1 MALTKVT
8 SGIRTLATDE
18 VLTANIN
25 DDAVTT
31 AKVLDDN
38 VTTAKILDNNVTL
51 AKMAD
56 GTQGGTLY
64 YGASGAPTE
73 LAAGT
78 SGYFLKTQGGSAN
91 PVWAAAGG
99 ANTPYF
105 YASRTGSQSNQTS
118 GTWAKYEGDDE
129 IIDTDGDYDDST
141 NYRFTPTTAGKYMIC
156 FSAAYGSSTNAQRYV
171 FNIYKNG
178 SAYNN
183 SRAST
188 QAGMAGQEIWGY
200 AAAILDMNGSSD
212 YVEAYG
218 FLESGANT
226 TGFISYG
233 AFYGWR
239 LIE

>member
-99 ANTPYF
+99 ANTPIF
-105 YASRTGSQSNQTS
+105 LAGKTGSTTGLVNN
-118 GTWAKYEGDDE
+118 TWYKVEFNDE
-129 IIDTDGDYDDST
+129 IIDTGSDYDPTT
-141 NYRFTPTTAGKYMIC
+141 NYRFTPTTAGKYFIGAVFTC
-156 FSAAYGSSTNAQRYV
+156 GSTRDGYRYLATLYFNGANNRDAEYSIQPGAAGNESSLYTSYI
-171 FNIYKNG
+171 F
-178 SAYNN
+178 
-183 SRAST
+183 T
-188 QAGMAGQEIWGY
+188 F
-200 AAAILDMNGSSD
+200 NGSSD
-212 YVEAYG
+212 YVEAY
-218 FLESGANT
+218 FRQESDVDTNL
-226 TGFISYG
+226 TGTASKFWGYK
-233 AFYGWR
+233 